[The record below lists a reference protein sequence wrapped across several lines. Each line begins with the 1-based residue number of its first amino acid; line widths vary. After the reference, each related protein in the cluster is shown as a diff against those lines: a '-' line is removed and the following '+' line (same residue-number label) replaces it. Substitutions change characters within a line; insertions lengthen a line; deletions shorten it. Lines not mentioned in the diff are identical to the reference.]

1 MTSQPISRRA
11 ALRGLGVSVGLPW
24 LEAMTPR
31 ATAAPTAAPPK
42 RAVIMYIPN
51 GVRLDTWF
59 PKKEGKDFDLPA
71 SLEPLSKVKGDITV
85 LGGLDRTF
93 VPGTGVHAQCGSCWL
108 SSSPPSEPKDGGFPT
123 NTSLDQMLAKHLGAD
138 TQLPS
143 LELSCNDHPDTKET
157 KYFESISWYGPGY
170 AAGVEKNPRAVFLRL
185 FGKPKGN
192 PASVLDTVTGGAA
205 RLRGNLG
212 AGDRAKLDEYL
223 EAVRATERR
232 VQLAEKAAAAG
243 KPPIPEP
250 AGAPADRG
258 EYLRLMLDLVVLAF
272 RQDRTRVAT
281 LVVDPERWDTPRVYH
296 GVFETPQNH
305 HALTHTKDPTAKDKI
320 AQIDRFHV
328 AQYAYLV
335 EQLKAVREGNGTL
348 LDQCAAVIGSGI
360 SEGNS
365 HNYKDLPVVVAGKA
379 GGALATGFYK
389 KFAGEV
395 PIANLWLSLLH
406 AFGVNAPRF
415 ADSTAPVKDVLTSA
429 AR

>member
-11 ALRGLGVSVGLPW
+11 ALRGLGASVGLPW

-42 RAVIMYIPN
+42 RAVFMYIPN
-51 GVRLDTWF
+51 GVQLDTWF
-59 PKKEGKDFDLPA
+59 PRKEGKDFDLPA

-170 AAGVEKNPRAVFLRL
+170 AAGVGRSPPAGVSRL
-185 FGKPKGN
+185 VGGATGT
-192 PASVLDTVTGGAA
+192 PASVLDTVTGGASG
-205 RLRGNLG
+205 LRGNLG

-223 EAVRATERR
+223 DAVRATERR

-258 EYLRLMLDLVVLAF
+258 EYIRLMLDLIVLAF

-296 GVFETPQNH
+296 GVFDTPQNH
-305 HALTHTKDPTAKDKI
+305 HALTHTKDPSAKDKI

-335 EQLKAVREGNGTL
+335 EQLKAVREGSGTL

-379 GGALATGFYK
+379 GGALATGFHK

-395 PIANLWLSLLH
+395 PLANLWLSLLH

-429 AR
+429 VR